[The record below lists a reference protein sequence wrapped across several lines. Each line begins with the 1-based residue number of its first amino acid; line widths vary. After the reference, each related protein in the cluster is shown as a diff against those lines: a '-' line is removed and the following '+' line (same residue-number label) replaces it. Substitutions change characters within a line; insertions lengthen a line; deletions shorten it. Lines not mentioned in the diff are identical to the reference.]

1 MKEVMMTSEELDKI
15 FSQVA
20 RELAQLL
27 FDRAGWQV
35 NERQLCKILRQVM
48 IFVSADQ
55 VVGLRAQGVPVS
67 EGDVH
72 ALARILAEIILF
84 LQDCP
89 GGGEA
94 LVDHP
99 FRGMVERLPSSDL

>member
-15 FSQVA
+15 ISQVA

-27 FDRAGWQV
+27 FDRVGWQL
-35 NERQLCKILRQVM
+35 NERQLCKKLRQMMV
-48 IFVSADQ
+48 IVGADQ
-55 VVGLRAQGVPVS
+55 VAGLRAQGVPVS
-67 EGDVH
+67 RGDVH
-72 ALARILAEIILF
+72 DFARILAGIILSSH
-84 LQDCP
+84 QDCP

-99 FRGMVERLPSSDL
+99 LRGRQ

>member
-1 MKEVMMTSEELDKI
+1 MSEVMMTSEELDKI

-27 FDRAGWQV
+27 FDRAGWQL
-35 NERQLCKILRQVM
+35 NERRLCKKLRQMMVV
-48 IFVSADQ
+48 VSADK

-72 ALARILAEIILF
+72 DFARVLAGIF
-84 LQDCP
+84 LSSPRECP
-89 GGGEA
+89 GGEPLG
-94 LVDHP
+94 DNS
-99 FRGMVERLPSSDL
+99 FRWRQ